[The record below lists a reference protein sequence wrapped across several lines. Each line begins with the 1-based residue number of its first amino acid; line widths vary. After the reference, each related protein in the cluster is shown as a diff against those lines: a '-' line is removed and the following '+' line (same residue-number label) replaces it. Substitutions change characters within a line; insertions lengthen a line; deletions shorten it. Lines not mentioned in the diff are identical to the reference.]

1 MSMNELNELL
11 LYAKTHNMM
20 NQDFP
25 TVLQSYKNYLKD
37 YYESLVADDEIERQ
51 AEENYYADA
60 I

>member
-1 MSMNELNELL
+1 MNDLNELL
-11 LYAKTHNMM
+11 LYARAHNMM

-37 YYESLVADDEIERQ
+37 YYKSLVADDEIERQ
-51 AEENYYADA
+51 AEEDFYANA

>member
-11 LYAKTHNMM
+11 LYAKAHNMM